1 MYTVMN
7 FRVCNLSLI
16 DVMEILLSRSKQY
29 GNENKTN
36 GQWMKKTILF
46 FLLIFLFIMRV
57 ASQSEKSILE
67 VKGCVIDIIEVKYG
81 ATVFPQGGS
90 MLKYGISTPKCI
102 LGKESALS
110 IMDMD
115 GPYQV
120 RSSQKCSILAAVD
133 HLDVD
138 SREGWIPTGEKIVIA
153 STGIQLNY
161 YLYQYDYITPGEWV
175 NVPSPSEKGT
185 TTIIYGDKIT
195 VSEVMQPPGT
205 VIAKVAHLKK
215 ESVTNPAILV
225 LPNGDYLVACSGVF
239 VKSGE
244 KSGVTYFCSKDK
256 GKTWKVLSENNGYIS
271 FYNLFMHDD
280 VLYSMGTEGW
290 GGNSRNVIIRR
301 SDDGGISWTFPRD
314 FLSEG
319 VIKCGKFST
328 APVPVVIYNGR
339 IWRAMETGVKGEVP
353 RAFVMSAPIDSN
365 LMKAESWVSTNGIAF
380 NSEWFDKK
388 LVVKQ
393 WVEGNVVIAPNG
405 KLVDVIR
412 VDNWTNGNMAA
423 ILTVED
429 SNTLVFNPKEDIINF
444 PGGGKKFTIRY
455 DTISGKYWAMTNPV
469 FEQDKKKKHSGIYK
483 KGVPC
488 GLIRNNL
495 ALICSSDLRHWEI
508 KDTLIISDNPFFHGF
523 QYADWQFDGKDIV
536 AVLRTAF
543 DEERGLPKRQH
554 DANFL
559 TFMRLCNFRTDKI
572 PTIKINSINNK
583 NQN

>member
-1 MYTVMN
+1 M
-7 FRVCNLSLI
+7 
-16 DVMEILLSRSKQY
+16 
-29 GNENKTN
+29 
-36 GQWMKKTILF
+36 
-46 FLLIFLFIMRV
+46 
-57 ASQSEKSILE
+57 
-67 VKGCVIDIIEVKYG
+67 
-81 ATVFPQGGS
+81 
-90 MLKYGISTPKCI
+90 
-102 LGKESALS
+102 
-110 IMDMD
+110 
-115 GPYQV
+115 
-120 RSSQKCSILAAVD
+120 
-133 HLDVD
+133 
-138 SREGWIPTGEKIVIA
+138 PTGEKIVIA

-314 FLSEG
+314 SLSEG

-380 NSEWFDKK
+380 DSEWFDKK